1 MRDATSQWNHPSGL
15 PTLSTIGYWSSSI
28 RRPSFRL
35 FQNGCV
41 SLCIPATAHM
51 SAKENDMTRIQHWD
65 SLHPE
70 TRVTCLP
77 IFHSVFPFTM
87 HLSQQR
93 LEEIIFHIGC
103 TCLFLLPLNIPRRCI
118 KMQWSLYFPVNN
130 LGKRKANCLALR
142 NRTHTQQNNTEKS
155 LACTRGEISS
165 KCHCVLAASGETKN
179 IILKVTDT
187 K

>member
-1 MRDATSQWNHPSGL
+1 MRDATSQWNYPSGL

-103 TCLFLLPLNIPRRCI
+103 TCLCCLSTFLEDASRCNDPYI
-118 KMQWSLYFPVNN
+118 FLYNN

-165 KCHCVLAASGETKN
+165 KCHCILAASGETKN